1 MALKSGDKIVA
12 HTRLAVTDKQGV
24 IVLFTPGEV
33 ITVGSPVTA
42 DQAQDWLICGSAAP
56 FKPAPAAADPAA

>member
-12 HTRLAVTDKQGV
+12 HTRLAVTDEQGV

-33 ITVGSPVTA
+33 ITVNKPVTA
-42 DQAQDWLICGSAAP
+42 DLAQDWLDRGSAAL
-56 FKPAPAAADPAA
+56 FKLAPAAADPAA

>member
-12 HTRLAVTDKQGV
+12 HTRLAVEADGA
-24 IVLFTPGEV
+24 IALFTPGEV
-33 ITVGSPVTA
+33 ITVGLPVTA
-42 DQAQDWLICGSAAP
+42 DQAQDWLARGSAAP